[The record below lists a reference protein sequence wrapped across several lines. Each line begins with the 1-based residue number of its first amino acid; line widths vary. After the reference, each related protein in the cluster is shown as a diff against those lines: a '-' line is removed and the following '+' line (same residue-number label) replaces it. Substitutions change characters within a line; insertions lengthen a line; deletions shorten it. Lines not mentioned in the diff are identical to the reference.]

1 MKNENE
7 NENEIKNQNQNQNQ
21 NENEIKNENQ
31 NENVNK
37 NQNENENVNKNE
49 NENKNVNEN
58 KNENVNENVKMSK
71 SKQKNK
77 CKRKNKDKN
86 KNLILPLKYAKVIWF
101 FSFIHL
107 FAGIYG
113 LINKHYIPALLS
125 IGAVLTST
133 NYWKYPLCNSWARY
147 IDIIYIQISLYTHMY
162 YGFYSKLNK
171 GYFYFITIGISSYF
185 VSNYL
190 KENLHYSTMFHL
202 MVHVFGSI
210 ANIVLYSDSSN
221 ILMETK

>member
-1 MKNENE
+1 MKIKNENE
-7 NENEIKNQNQNQNQ
+7 NSNEINKISKLKLKIKKN
-21 NENEIKNENQ
+21 ESTRKIKNKN
-31 NENVNK
+31 NK
-37 NQNENENVNKNE
+37 NNKNNNNKNE
-49 NENKNVNEN
+49 NLV
-58 KNENVNENVKMSK
+58 
-71 SKQKNK
+71 
-77 CKRKNKDKN
+77 
-86 KNLILPLKYAKVIWF
+86 LPLKYAKIIWF

-113 LINKHYIPALLS
+113 LINKCYLPALFS

-133 NYWKYPLCNSWARY
+133 NYWKYPLYNSWTRY

-162 YGFYSKLNK
+162 YGFYSKINK
-171 GYFYFITIGISSYF
+171 GYFYFIIIGISSYF
-185 VSNYL
+185 VSYYL

-202 MVHVFGSI
+202 MVHVFGCI